1 MTQNI
6 KQLHQ
11 RAQQALNNKQYQQAH
26 GYLITILQQDKYF
39 ADGYF
44 LLGVIASDHNNHA
57 KAIQLFEQALKL
69 SENNAEYLAQLA
81 KSFALE
87 GEPIQAKNHAD
98 LAWENSNR
106 ITINCSALTL
116 DTIGVA
122 YSKIGLHDKA
132 VKLFKQAVAIQQNN
146 LSYYFNLGVSQT
158 FTGDF
163 KGAQA
168 SHEKVIALE
177 PLYCKSYTALSAYG
191 GVNSKNYNKETLN
204 QLFEIIAREEIS
216 IPWLVAVPALL
227 V

>member
-132 VKLFKQAVAIQQNN
+132 VKLFKQAVAIQQ
-146 LSYYFNLGVSQT
+146 
-158 FTGDF
+158 
-163 KGAQA
+163 
-168 SHEKVIALE
+168 
-177 PLYCKSYTALSAYG
+177 
-191 GVNSKNYNKETLN
+191 TLH
-204 QLFEIIAREEIS
+204 
-216 IPWLVAVPALL
+216 
-227 V
+227 